1 MASITEKSVSLAL
14 EVYKMNDYSEFMY
27 LRRQAE
33 QPLKDILASDKVGV
47 ILGARQVGK
56 TTLVEHVLAGQPA
69 LFLNFDVEVDKARFQ
84 AASVLEPADGLRSLG
99 NPAVLVMDEA
109 QRLPVTS
116 RIIKGWHDARLPA
129 KFLLLGSSSL
139 DLLDQAAESLT
150 GRSRKLVLPPLLFS
164 ETLGTQVWAG
174 ADASSGHL
182 CEHFAAQLR
191 AFLMQRLAFGSYPE
205 IVTSD
210 RPVRLL
216 RELSSDYLWKDVL
229 QAGLVKTPA
238 LIKRLLLLLAHQ
250 AGSEVSVNEL
260 ATQLGMARPTV
271 DRYLDL
277 LEQTFVIFRLPSFST
292 NPRKEIAKSRK
303 VFFWDT
309 GIRNALLN
317 AHSTD
322 EFRTDIGALWE
333 NWVIAEVAKRN
344 AMLGSPAELF
354 FWRTRA
360 QSEVELVVKQGASL
374 RAFEIKWSQRRVA
387 GRAFRD
393 AYGVE
398 VEPIRPANPFATEII
413 KA

>member
-1 MASITEKSVSLAL
+1 
-14 EVYKMNDYSEFMY
+14 MY
-27 LRRQAE
+27 LKRAAE
-33 QPLKDILASDKVGV
+33 RPLQDILASDKVGV

-56 TTLVEHVLAGQPA
+56 TTLAEHVLAGQA
-69 LFLNFDVEVDKARFQ
+69 AVFLNFDVEVDKARFQ
-84 AASVLEPADGLRSLG
+84 AAAALLPSDGLRSLG
-99 NPAVLVMDEA
+99 NPSVLVIDEA
-109 QRLPVTS
+109 QRLPETS

-150 GRSRKLVLPPLLFS
+150 GRNRKLVLPPLLFS
-164 ETLGTQVWAG
+164 ETLGTQVWAN
-174 ADASSGHL
+174 ADAAPGHL
-182 CEHFAAQLR
+182 RQHFAPQLR
-191 AFLMQRLAFGSYPE
+191 AWLMQRLSFGSYPE

-210 RPVRLL
+210 QPTQLL

-229 QAGLVKTPA
+229 QAGLVKTPD

-260 ATQLGMARPTV
+260 ATQLQMARPTV

-292 NPRKEIAKSRK
+292 NPRKEIAKSQK

-317 AHSTD
+317 AFSTD
-322 EFRTDIGALWE
+322 EFRPDIGALWE

-344 AMLGSPAELF
+344 ALLGSPAELY

-360 QSEVELVVKQGASL
+360 QSEVDLVVKQGSGL
-374 RAFEIKWSQRRVA
+374 RAFEIKWSPRRVSS
-387 GRAFRD
+387 RAFRE

-398 VEPIRPANPFATEII
+398 VEPIHSDNPFAVDIFKTLP
-413 KA
+413 ATAAQPSSATSAPAGLQGL

>member
-1 MASITEKSVSLAL
+1 
-14 EVYKMNDYSEFMY
+14 MY
-27 LRRQAE
+27 LKRAAE
-33 QPLKDILASDKVGV
+33 QPLQDILASDKVGV

-69 LFLNFDVEVDKARFQ
+69 VFLNFDVEVDKARFHG
-84 AASVLEPADGLRSLG
+84 AAALSPGEGLRSLG
-99 NPAVLVMDEA
+99 NPSVLVIDEA
-109 QRLPVTS
+109 QRLPATS
-116 RIIKGWHDARLPA
+116 RVIKGWYDARLPA

-150 GRSRKLVLPPLLFS
+150 GRNRKLVLPPLLFS
-164 ETLGTQVWAG
+164 ETLGMQVWAN
-174 ADASSGHL
+174 AAPGHL
-182 CEHFAAQLR
+182 RQHFAPQVR
-191 AFLMQRLAFGSYPE
+191 AFLLQRLSFGSYPE
-205 IVTSD
+205 VVTSD
-210 RPVRLL
+210 QPTQLL

-229 QAGLVKTPA
+229 HAGLVKTPD

-260 ATQLGMARPTV
+260 ATQLHMARPTV

-292 NPRKEIAKSRK
+292 NPRKEITKSQK

-317 AHSTD
+317 SFSTD
-322 EFRTDIGALWE
+322 EFRPDIGSLWE
-333 NWVIAEVAKRN
+333 NWVIAEIAKRN
-344 AMLGSPAELF
+344 SLLGSPAELF

-360 QSEVELVVKQGASL
+360 QSEVDLVVKQGNGL
-374 RAFEIKWSQRRVA
+374 QAFDIKWSPHRVS
-387 GRAFRD
+387 GQAFRD

-398 VEPIRPANPFATEII
+398 VEPIRSDNPFAVDIFKTVPR
-413 KA
+413 

>member
-1 MASITEKSVSLAL
+1 
-14 EVYKMNDYSEFMY
+14 MY
-27 LRRQAE
+27 IRRTAE
-33 QPLKDILASDKVGV
+33 QPLKDILACGKVGV

-56 TTLVEHVLAGQPA
+56 TTLVEHVLAEQA
-69 LFLNFDVEVDKARFQ
+69 AVFLNFDVEVDKARFQ
-84 AASVLEPADGLRSLG
+84 AAAALSPSDGLRSLG
-99 NPAVLVMDEA
+99 NPPVLVIDEA
-109 QRLPVTS
+109 QRLPETS

-150 GRSRKLVLPPLLFS
+150 GRNRKLVLPPLLFS
-164 ETLGTQVWAG
+164 ETLGTQVWAS
-174 ADASSGHL
+174 ADAAPAHL
-182 CEHFAAQLR
+182 CQHFGPQLR
-191 AFLMQRLAFGSYPE
+191 AFLMQRLNFGSYPE
-205 IVTSD
+205 VVTSD
-210 RPVRLL
+210 TPTPLL

-229 QAGLVKTPA
+229 QTGLVKTPD

-260 ATQLGMARPTV
+260 ATQLQMARPTV

-292 NPRKEIAKSRK
+292 NPRKEITKSQK

-317 AHSTD
+317 AFSTD
-322 EFRTDIGALWE
+322 EFRPDIGVLWE

-344 AMLGSPAELF
+344 ALLGSPAELF

-360 QSEVELVVKQGASL
+360 QSEVDLVVKQADRL
-374 RAFEIKWSQRRVA
+374 QAFEIKWSPRRVT

-398 VEPIRPANPFATEII
+398 VEPIHSDNPFATDIF
-413 KA
+413 KM